1 MIAPA
6 RHAKAVL
13 PVALL
18 AALLVACGGRS
29 AADPPTAAMTAAGSS
44 VSTRIPT
51 RTPTNVAPASSTV
64 ATPEVEN
71 LGTAPCSDPYPGGA
85 PYAPTPGTPIRLH
98 PAGAPT
104 PLPGYTPL
112 PFVGDAALER
122 VVRQALGNDS
132 AHFGVYI
139 KNLADGH
146 GVAVNASQQFYG
158 ASLYKTWVMLEAEHQ
173 LDEGLL
179 QLNQR
184 FIVSDYYAAF
194 GLNDGELQACDE
206 PSLEQALAS
215 MMSISD
221 NVAGNLVLEL
231 VGAANINAS
240 LRSLGMT
247 ASGLYQDDSLPATA
261 AEMELLLEAIARQQA
276 VSPGASDAMLALLE
290 TETVDDRLPALLPD
304 GTRIAHKTGSWTTA
318 MHDAGVVYSP
328 NATYVIVVLSDYD
341 FTEGYQGKIA
351 QLSKAVYD
359 FFNRSP

>member
-1 MIAPA
+1 MIARA
-6 RHAKAVL
+6 RYTKAVL
-13 PVALL
+13 PVTLL
-18 AALLVACGGRS
+18 ATLLVACGGRGQ
-29 AADPPTAAMTAAGSS
+29 ADPAPTSTPSLTSTPTYTA
-44 VSTRIPT
+44 T
-51 RTPTNVAPASSTV
+51 RTSTFVAPASSTV
-64 ATPEVEN
+64 ATVEVEN
-71 LGTAPCSDPYPGGA
+71 LGRATCRDPYPGGA
-85 PYAPTPGTPIRLH
+85 PYVPTPRTPIHLH
-98 PAGAPT
+98 PAGALT
-104 PLPGYTPL
+104 PLPGYAPL
-112 PFVGDAALER
+112 PLVRDAALER

-139 KNLADGH
+139 KNLAGGDG
-146 GVAVNASQQFYG
+146 GTVNSNRRFYA

-179 QLNQR
+179 QLDQR
-184 FIVSDYYAAF
+184 FIVSDYYAAL
-194 GLNDGELQACDE
+194 GLNDGELQVCDE

-240 LRSLGMT
+240 LRRLGMT
-247 ASGLYQDDSLPATA
+247 ASGFYQDDSLPTTAT
-261 AEMELLLEAIARQQA
+261 EMELLLEAIARRQA

-304 GTRIAHKTGSWTTA
+304 GTRIVHKTGSWTTA
-318 MHDAGVVYSP
+318 MHDAGIVYSP

-341 FTEGYQGKIA
+341 FREGHQSKIA

-359 FFNRSP
+359 YFNRSP